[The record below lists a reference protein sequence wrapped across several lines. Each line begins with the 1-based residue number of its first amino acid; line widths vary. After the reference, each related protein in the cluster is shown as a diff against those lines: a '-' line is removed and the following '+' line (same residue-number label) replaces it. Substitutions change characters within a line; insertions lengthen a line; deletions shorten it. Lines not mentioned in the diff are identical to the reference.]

1 MAQSLTSLSLV
12 QQLSAK
18 VGSATGIQSS
28 IPVGGTNATTLS
40 SSDADIIHAFKIQFQ
55 DSSDVVRWT
64 FATGAVLQTAG
75 GTDVIITGAGQG
87 AAGASFDA
95 AGVAIPS
102 LAKIVAIYY
111 EIPATNGAAI
121 TATASSNAYG
131 IVTLSGAGSVQRSAL
146 LVPQGVTAGAY
157 VDFST
162 TGVGSLDVVYCNN
175 FC

>member
-28 IPVGGTNATTLS
+28 IPVGGTNSTTLS

-64 FATGAVLQTAG
+64 CGTGVVTQTAG
-75 GTDVIITGAGQG
+75 GTDAIITGAGQG
-87 AAGASFDA
+87 AAGASYDA

-102 LAKIVAIYY
+102 LTTIVAIYY
-111 EIPATNGAAI
+111 EIPAANSRNI
-121 TATASSNAYG
+121 T
-131 IVTLSGAGSVQRSAL
+131 VT
-146 LVPQGVTAGAY
+146 
-157 VDFST
+157 
-162 TGVGSLDVVYCNN
+162 
-175 FC
+175 

>member
-40 SSDADIIHAFKIQFQ
+40 SSDADIIHAFKIKFQ

-64 FATGAVLQTAG
+64 FSTGAVAQTAG

-87 AAGASFDA
+87 ELSMVWKYPKSGSRSP
-95 AGVAIPS
+95 GH
-102 LAKIVAIYY
+102 
-111 EIPATNGAAI
+111 
-121 TATASSNAYG
+121 G
-131 IVTLSGAGSVQRSAL
+131 IQKRT
-146 LVPQGVTAGAY
+146 
-157 VDFST
+157 
-162 TGVGSLDVVYCNN
+162 
-175 FC
+175 

>member
-64 FATGAVLQTAG
+64 CSSGVVTQTAG

-102 LAKIVAIYY
+102 LTTIVAIYY
-111 EIPATNGAAI
+111 EIPATNSNNI
-121 TATASSNAYG
+121 TATGSNTFYGTIQLSAS
-131 IVTLSGAGSVQRSAL
+131 GSTQRSAL
-146 LVPQGVTAGAY
+146 LVPQATVIGAH
-157 VDFST
+157 VDFSC
-162 TGVGSLDVVYCNN
+162 TGAATLDVVYLAKD
-175 FC
+175 